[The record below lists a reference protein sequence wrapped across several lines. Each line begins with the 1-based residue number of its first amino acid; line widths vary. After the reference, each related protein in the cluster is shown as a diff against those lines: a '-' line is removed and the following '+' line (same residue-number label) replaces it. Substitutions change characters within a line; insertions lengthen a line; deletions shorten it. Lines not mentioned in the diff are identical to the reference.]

1 MLKILTLLC
10 AVFFQIGLLTAQEN
24 LPRAPGAGP
33 NADKAKSSSEL
44 VGEQKKA
51 FDYAID
57 NLIEKTE
64 QGGSGGLPGGV
75 PNNNE
80 GKSLNDAPK
89 SELGDLKDAGS
100 LLGM

>member
-1 MLKILTLLC
+1 MLTLLC
-10 AVFFQIGLLTAQEN
+10 AVFFQIGLVAAQEN
-24 LPRAPGAGP
+24 LPRDPVAGP

-75 PNNNE
+75 PNNNDR
-80 GKSLNDAPK
+80 KSLNDAPK
-89 SELGDLKDAGS
+89 SELGELKDDRS

>member
-10 AVFFQIGLLTAQEN
+10 AVFFQIGLVAAQDN
-24 LPRAPGAGP
+24 LPRAPAAGP

-64 QGGSGGLPGGV
+64 QGGSGGLPGGI
-75 PNNNE
+75 PNDNRGRSFNN
-80 GKSLNDAPK
+80 APN
-89 SELGDLKDAGS
+89 SELGELKDDRS

>member
-1 MLKILTLLC
+1 MRGILTLLC
-10 AVFFQIGLLTAQEN
+10 AVFFQIGLVAAQEN
-24 LPRAPGAGP
+24 LPQAPGAGP

-44 VGEQKKA
+44 VGAQKKA

-64 QGGSGGLPGGV
+64 QGGSGGPSGGV
-75 PNNNE
+75 PNNND
-80 GKSLNDAPK
+80 GKSLSDAPN
-89 SELGDLKDAGS
+89 SELGELKDAGS